1 MRMAGPSQVAE
12 QMRRALEWF
21 AGIACNLE
29 TDSRRRDHHRPTIPG
44 LLPNSVLPDALTLI
58 DPPTSD
64 EESDTDHSGPNVR
77 MVTEAI
83 LDSQMTKISVP
94 ATQDDYVPCN
104 YQVPALIFFHLD
116 SHMAASHLQT
126 VFQRRYQVV
135 KVQMVDFAGDSGFSH
150 CGIVYFR
157 SAEEGKVHLAQKLYK
172 RLKVE
177 EAEGMLGSRIH
188 GIAGAQRTVNV
199 KWIRNET
206 LSDQSEWS
214 GVILR
219 NLPSNFTLEAI
230 SNFLNTKT
238 DRPVLRI
245 EPPRTVKGKYCT
257 VAVTRN
263 IEDAE
268 KICKRLNN
276 SKVGTETVKVHMH
289 PLSKGRRR
297 EDSHHKLFNSGQP
310 TKRPKTQ
317 TVLLE
322 RLLTML
328 PSEGEKG
335 PTFEDG
341 EIPDVSHQA
350 VVPPAPASRHYAL
363 YEPPGVSYFSQGFRQ
378 HGGMRVMTTHINDEE
393 HAD

>member
-1 MRMAGPSQVAE
+1 MRMAEPSQVAE
-12 QMRRALEWF
+12 QMRRALDWF
-21 AGIACNLE
+21 AGIACNL
-29 TDSRRRDHHRPTIPG
+29 DADLRRRDHYRPTIPG

-94 ATQDDYVPCN
+94 ATQDDYVPCS
-104 YQVPALIFFHLD
+104 YQLPALIFFHLD
-116 SHMAASHLQT
+116 SYMAASHLLA
-126 VFQRRYQVV
+126 VFQRRYQVA
-135 KVQMVDFAGDSGFSH
+135 KVHMVDFAGDSGFSH

-157 SAEEGKVHLAQKLYK
+157 SAVEGKCQSAEKLYK

-177 EAEGMLGSRIH
+177 EAEGLLGARVHRIP
-188 GIAGAQRTVNV
+188 GAQRSVNV
-199 KWIRNET
+199 KWIRNEA

-214 GVILR
+214 GVVLR

-230 SNFLNTKT
+230 SSLLNTKT

-276 SKVGTETVKVHMH
+276 VKVGPETVKVHVH
-289 PLSKGRRR
+289 PFSKGRRR
-297 EDSHHKLFNSGQP
+297 EDSHHRLFNSAQP
-310 TKRPKTQ
+310 TKRARTQ
-317 TVLLE
+317 SVLLE

-328 PSEGEKG
+328 PAEGERG
-335 PTFEDG
+335 PMFEDG

-350 VVPPAPASRHYAL
+350 YVPPAPPSRHYSL
-363 YEPPGVSYFSQGFRQ
+363 YESPGFSYFPQGFRQ
-378 HGGMRVMTTHINDEE
+378 HAGLRVMTTHINDEE
-393 HAD
+393 HVD